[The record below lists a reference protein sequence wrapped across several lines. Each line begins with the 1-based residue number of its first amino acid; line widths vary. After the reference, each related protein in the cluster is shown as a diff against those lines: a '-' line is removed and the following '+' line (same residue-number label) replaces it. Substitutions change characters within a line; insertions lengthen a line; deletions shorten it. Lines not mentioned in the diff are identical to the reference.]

1 LRFEGADIHQ
11 GEAARSEM
19 AKTSVA
25 VPASVPD
32 ARGKGRRLN
41 PSRREAAW
49 GFVFV
54 GPWIIGFLLFT
65 IGPLI
70 ASLIFSLTD
79 FDLVRPEAVR
89 FVGLDN
95 YARLTS
101 DPLVLQGLVV
111 TAKFAILAIPVTT
124 IGSLGVAILVNSP
137 RLFGRSVFRTL
148 FYMPI
153 QIPLVASTLV
163 WISFLNPETGWL
175 NGLLGLV
182 GIGGPNWTN
191 DASWVYAALTLIGLW
206 GIGNFMLVNL
216 AGLQSVPTELYEAA
230 RIDGAGPWSMFRRI
244 TIPLMSPIL
253 LYNLVISL
261 ITTFQYF
268 TQAYVLTNGRGD
280 PNNATLFINLDL
292 FREAF
297 VNNHMG
303 YASAIG
309 WLLFTIVLAMT
320 LILFVVARRR
330 VYYAGGGA

>member
-1 LRFEGADIHQ
+1 MTKSSIAVSAPI
-11 GEAARSEM
+11 
-19 AKTSVA
+19 TS
-25 VPASVPD
+25 
-32 ARGKGRRLN
+32 ARGSLGRMG
-41 PSRREAAW
+41 PSRREAMW
-49 GFVFV
+49 GLLFVA
-54 GPWIIGFLLFT
+54 PWIIGFLLFT

-79 FDLVRPEAVR
+79 FNLVRPEAVR

-95 YARLTS
+95 YARLAG
-101 DPLVLQGLVV
+101 DPLVIQGLVA
-111 TAKFAILAIPVTT
+111 TAKFASLAIPVTM

-137 RLFGRSVFRTL
+137 RLFGRSIFRTL

-163 WISFLNPETGWL
+163 WIGFLNPETGWL
-175 NGLLGLV
+175 NGLLGLI
-182 GIGGPNWTN
+182 GIQGPDWTN
-191 DASWVYAALTLIGLW
+191 NATWVYAALTLMGLW
-206 GIGNFMLVNL
+206 GIGNFMLINL

-309 WLLFTIVLAMT
+309 WLLFTIVLILT
-320 LILFVVARRR
+320 LILFLVARSR
-330 VYYAGGGA
+330 VYYAGGEA

>member
-1 LRFEGADIHQ
+1 M
-11 GEAARSEM
+11 AR
-19 AKTSVA
+19 TSMA
-25 VPASVPD
+25 VPAITNDS
-32 ARGKGRRLN
+32 GRRRRMGQ
-41 PSRREAAW
+41 SGREAAW
-49 GFVFV
+49 GLVFI
-54 GPWIIGFLLFT
+54 GPWIVGFLLFT

-70 ASLIFSLTD
+70 ASLIFSFTD
-79 FDLVRPEAVR
+79 FDLVRPEAVQ

-101 DPLVLQGLVV
+101 DPLVVQGLVV
-111 TAKFAILAIPVTT
+111 TAKFALLAIPVTM

-182 GIGGPNWTN
+182 GITGPNWTS

-206 GIGNFMLVNL
+206 GIGNFMLVSL

-244 TIPLMSPIL
+244 TIPLISPIL

-309 WLLFTIVLAMT
+309 WLLFSIVLALT
-320 LILFVVARRR
+320 LVLFVVARRR
-330 VYYAGGGA
+330 VYYAGGEA

>member
-1 LRFEGADIHQ
+1 
-11 GEAARSEM
+11 M

-25 VPASVPD
+25 IQSPSP
-32 ARGKGRRLN
+32 ARGGRL
-41 PSRREAAW
+41 PMTPARRNAMW
-49 GFVFV
+49 GLVFI
-54 GPWIIGFLLFT
+54 GPWVVGFLLFT
-65 IGPLI
+65 VGPLI
-70 ASLIFSLTD
+70 ASLVLSFTN
-79 FDLVRPEAVR
+79 FNLVRPEATE

-95 YARLTS
+95 YARMTT
-101 DPLVLQGLVV
+101 DPLVGQAFLV
-111 TAKFAILAIPVTT
+111 TFLFALISVPTTMVASLA
-124 IGSLGVAILVNSP
+124 VAVLVNSR
-137 RLFGRSVFRTL
+137 RLFGRNIFRTF

-163 WISFLNPETGWL
+163 WASFLNTETGWL
-175 NGLLGLV
+175 NKLLGLV
-182 GIGGPNWTN
+182 GIEGPDWINNATL
-191 DASWVYAALTLIGLW
+191 VYPALTLIGLW
-206 GIGNFMLVNL
+206 GIGNFMLTNL

-230 RIDGAGPWSMFRRI
+230 RIDGAGPWRTFRRI

-297 VNNHMG
+297 VSNRMG

-309 WLLFTIVLAMT
+309 WLLFVIVLALT
-320 LILFVVARRR
+320 LVLFAFTRRR
-330 VYYAGGGA
+330 VYYAGGDQ

>member
-1 LRFEGADIHQ
+1 MAIPRRSDT
-11 GEAARSEM
+11 AR
-19 AKTSVA
+19 
-25 VPASVPD
+25 
-32 ARGKGRRLN
+32 KGRLRWS
-41 PSRREAAW
+41 PSRREAFW
-49 GFVFV
+49 GLAFI
-54 GPWIIGFLLFT
+54 GPWVIGFLLFT

-70 ASLIFSLTD
+70 ASLVLSFTD
-79 FDLVRPEAVR
+79 FNLLRPDDIR
-89 FVGLDN
+89 FIGLDN
-95 YARLTS
+95 YSRMAV
-101 DPLVLQGLVV
+101 DPLVIQGLVV
-111 TAKFAILAIPVTT
+111 TVKFALIAVPTTMIASLA
-124 IGSLGVAILVNSP
+124 VAVLVNSP
-137 RLFGRSVFRTL
+137 RLFGRNVFRTL

-163 WISFLNPETGWL
+163 WISFLNTETGWL
-175 NGLLGLV
+175 NQILALV
-182 GIGGPNWTN
+182 GITGPDWINNAT
-191 DASWVYAALTLIGLW
+191 WVYPALTLIGLW
-206 GIGNFMLVNL
+206 GIGNFMLTNL

-230 RIDGAGPWSMFRRI
+230 RIDGAGPWRTFRRI

-309 WLLFTIVLAMT
+309 WLLFVIVLALT
-320 LILFVVARRR
+320 LVLFAFSRRR
-330 VYYAGGGA
+330 VYYAGGEG